1 MNEENATADE
11 REIHTAT
18 KDVIDRLADFDNE
31 TRRRVFRRAM
41 GFFELDMLPSVAT
54 SVAVQADLP
63 KFSAHPSRGKTDGQ
77 HFADRSELPPKE
89 FLFQKQPRTDIER
102 IACLAYYL
110 THYRDTRHFKTIDI
124 SKLNTEAAQIKFSN
138 TAFAV
143 VNAANAGLLASA
155 GRGNKQLSALGE
167 RYVDALPDRDA
178 AKEILASV
186 QFRRRRKATKNK
198 PDSRLPRS

>member
-1 MNEENATADE
+1 MSEETATADE
-11 REIHTAT
+11 RQIHTAT
-18 KDVIDRLADFDNE
+18 KDVIDLLADFDNE

-41 GFFELDMLPSVAT
+41 GFFELDVLPPLTPTGAI
-54 SVAVQADLP
+54 QADLP
-63 KFSAHPSRGKTDGQ
+63 RSSEHSRADGQ
-77 HFADRSELPPKE
+77 HFGDRSELPPKE

-143 VNAANAGLLASA
+143 VNATNAGLLASA
-155 GRGNKQLSALGE
+155 GKGNKQLSALGE

-178 AKEILASV
+178 AKEILASM
-186 QFRRRRKATKNK
+186 QFRRKRKPAKNK
-198 PDSRLPRS
+198 PDSRFPRS

>member
-1 MNEENATADE
+1 MNEENATADD
-11 REIHTAT
+11 REIHKAT
-18 KDVIDRLADFDNE
+18 KDVIDRLAEFDNE

-41 GFFELDMLPSVAT
+41 GFFELDILPSVGIAT
-54 SVAVQADLP
+54 PFQTDLSKSP
-63 KFSAHPSRGKTDGQ
+63 AQSSRRDAGVQ

-110 THYRDTRHFKTIDI
+110 THYRDTRHFKTIDL

-143 VNAANAGLLASA
+143 VNATNAGLLTSA
-155 GRGNKQLSALGE
+155 GRGAKQLSALGE

-178 AKEILASV
+178 AKEILTSMRV
-186 QFRRRRKATKNK
+186 RRRRKAAKNK
-198 PDSRLPRS
+198 PESQ